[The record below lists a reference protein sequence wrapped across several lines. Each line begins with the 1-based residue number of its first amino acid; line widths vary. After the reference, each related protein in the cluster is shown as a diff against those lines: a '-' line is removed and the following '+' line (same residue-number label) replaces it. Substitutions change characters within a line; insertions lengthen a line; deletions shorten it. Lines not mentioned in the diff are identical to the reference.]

1 MVSRL
6 MDLVVLVAELSQRSG
21 KAFTELDD
29 ELALRGYSAEE
40 IDQAFFWI
48 STQDRP
54 FGGESFQKRG
64 RACHRVLSPW
74 ESMCLDADS
83 YGYLLRLQNLGI
95 IDIDEVE
102 KIITRILPFGGEKMP
117 LSEFKTL
124 VGSVVFD
131 MGYEDTD
138 DEQLDALDENNQLT

>member
-6 MDLVVLVAELSQRSG
+6 MDLVVLVAELSQHGG

-29 ELALRGYSAEE
+29 ELALRGYSPEE

-48 STQDRP
+48 SSQARP
-54 FGGESFQKRG
+54 FGDQEQTTA
-64 RACHRVLSPW
+64 ACPSHRVLSPW

-95 IDIDEVE
+95 IDIEEFD

-117 LSEFKTL
+117 LAEFKTL
-124 VGSVVFD
+124 VGSVIFD
-131 MGYEDTD
+131 VNGEDAD
-138 DEQLDALDENNQLT
+138 DDGLDIFDENNQLT